1 MTASEL
7 SRNQPLRRTK
17 PMPRGDSQL
26 RRTAMPTYR
35 PAVTSDERTARQ
47 LVRGRSL
54 GLCEIRIDGICTSR
68 ATDWSHRES
77 KGVGGK
83 WRAAN
88 GLDACRQCHRYITE
102 RPAEAYE
109 HGWFVHSYDDPAT
122 VPVLIHNATT
132 GHDWV
137 LLDDHGHLAFA
148 PFPPPAD
155 GDPFDLPAPPRGT
168 SAAPDTAA

>member
-7 SRNQPLRRTK
+7 PGRHPLRRKT
-17 PMPRGDSQL
+17 PMPRGESQL

-35 PAVTSDERTARQ
+35 PTITGDERTSRQ
-47 LVRGRSL
+47 LVRARSG
-54 GLCEIRIDGICTSR
+54 GLCEIRLDGICTGR

-77 KGVGGK
+77 KGIGGK

-88 GLDACRQCHRYITE
+88 GLDACRQCHRHITE
-102 RPAEAYE
+102 HPALAYE
-109 HGWFVHSYDDPAT
+109 HGWFVHSYADPAE

-137 LLDDHGHLAFA
+137 LLNDQGDLEFA
-148 PFPPPAD
+148 PYPEPPP
-155 GDPFDLPAPPRGT
+155 GDPFTLPAPP
-168 SAAPDTAA
+168 STAA

>member
-1 MTASEL
+1 MTTSDL
-7 SRNQPLRRTK
+7 PRRHPLVRKT
-17 PMPRGDSQL
+17 PMPRGDTQL
-26 RRTAMPTYR
+26 RRTAMKPYR
-35 PAVTSDERTARQ
+35 PTATSDERTARQ

-54 GLCEIRIDGICTSR
+54 GLCEIRLDDICTDR

-102 RPAEAYE
+102 HPALAYE
-109 HGWFVHSYDDPAT
+109 HGWFVRSHQDPAE

-137 LLDDHGHLAFA
+137 LLDDNGNLQFA
-148 PFPPPAD
+148 PFPVPTA
-155 GDPFDLPAPPRGT
+155 GDPFELPPRGT